1 MLQIQK
7 ISHLTPFGSDFSQLH
22 DVSLCGTSYKLKIK
36 TQKTDSVLDFRH
48 IKLYNT
54 TFKADSHIVNFMMQ
68 STTSKRRMILV
79 LKGALKF

>member
-7 ISHLTPFGSDFSQLH
+7 NSHLTPFGCDFPLLH
-22 DVSLCGTSYKLKIK
+22 VSLCGTSYKLKIK
-36 TQKTDSVLDFRH
+36 TQKTDSLLDFRH

-54 TFKADSHIVNFMMQ
+54 TFKADIHIVHFMMQ
-68 STTSKRRMILV
+68 STTSKQRMILV